1 MTAKESNF
9 IARKYVKENIYG
21 LAKIELPHIT
31 FPQTE
36 EILEKSKLY
45 GVNSE
50 DVLTVINL
58 KTAWSYIVQN
68 IASDITKDVILK
80 LHAKI
85 AYNQALDWGVL
96 RYGQVGITG
105 TDYTPIDPREEPGKL
120 EELFNNTLNNFNM
133 LRKEYPIEA
142 TLDYLTSAIKSQ
154 FFWDGNKRTALAT
167 ANIALLQSG
176 NGVIGINDDNFRE
189 FSKAL
194 THYYNTDNKNQL
206 INILYNSCINT
217 YHFDP
222 NNTFNFNDYTDA
234 KEKLCGKKSEG
245 KIKEASHATIKKWKN
260 TR

>member
-1 MTAKESNF
+1 MDAKESKF

-45 GVNSE
+45 GVDYE

-58 KTAWSYIVQN
+58 KNAWNYIALN
-68 IASDITKDVILK
+68 MDNDITKETIME
-80 LHAKI
+80 LHSKI

-96 RYGQVGITG
+96 RYGQVGVTG
-105 TDYTPIDPREEPGKL
+105 TDYMPIDPRENPGKL
-120 EELFNNTLNNFNM
+120 EELFDNTLNEFNV

-142 TLDYLTSAIKSQ
+142 SLDYLTSAIKSQ
-154 FFWDGNKRTALAT
+154 FFWDGNKRCALAT

-189 FSKAL
+189 FSTAL
-194 THYYNTDNKNQL
+194 TLYYNTDDKNQL
-206 INILYNSCINT
+206 INILYNKCINT
-217 YHFDP
+217 YHFEP
-222 NNTFNFNDYTDA
+222 RNTFDFNDYMEA
-234 KEKLCGKKSEG
+234 KQRCFPKKSAG
-245 KIKEASHATIKKWKN
+245 KA
-260 TR
+260 